1 MKKIVM
7 LVLAMSY
14 ALLAFSAEI
23 AIGGRGCFNWNV
35 GTTLARDSDVLLR
48 AVKQNGTSLTGVVNF
63 GGGGAVYGDIQL
75 FNNDIVKLGIQPE
88 LNLNINNGF
97 TVKFESNY
105 KSGSLIIG
113 TMTLDIPVLFMI
125 AFPVTESIDL
135 GCGIGPQISIPF
147 RFKSATNV
155 NGIYNDYGNTIYFDG
170 TSIGIAFDINA
181 KINIAKSITLV
192 PDVRYNFDLTPT
204 KARELVDGTIY
215 HYELFVRRGLCIGF
229 GAEYRF

>member
-125 AFPVTESIDL
+125 AFPVTESI
-135 GCGIGPQISIPF
+135 
-147 RFKSATNV
+147 
-155 NGIYNDYGNTIYFDG
+155 
-170 TSIGIAFDINA
+170 
-181 KINIAKSITLV
+181 
-192 PDVRYNFDLTPT
+192 
-204 KARELVDGTIY
+204 
-215 HYELFVRRGLCIGF
+215 
-229 GAEYRF
+229 